1 MDRWHYLLVLAGCLA
16 ITAPLEFFGA
26 GVYRRAGRAA
36 RTILPV
42 AAVFLIWDGIAIA
55 FGVWTF
61 DSRYLTGVMLPG
73 GFPVEEVLFFV
84 VIPLCGLLTY
94 NAVDT
99 ILARMRRSRV
109 ESEPPI
115 PGRPR

>member
-26 GVYRRAGRAA
+26 GVYRRAGQAA
-36 RTILPV
+36 RAILPV
-42 AAVFLIWDGIAIA
+42 AVVFLLWDAVAVA
-55 FGVWTF
+55 FDVWTYNPQ
-61 DSRYLTGVMLPG
+61 YLTGVMFPAGLPL
-73 GFPVEEVLFFV
+73 EEVLFFL

-99 ILARMRRSRV
+99 ILTWARRPRV
-109 ESEPPI
+109 EPP
-115 PGRPR
+115 PSTGRQR

>member
-36 RTILPV
+36 RAILPV

-55 FGVWTF
+55 FGV
-61 DSRYLTGVMLPG
+61 
-73 GFPVEEVLFFV
+73 
-84 VIPLCGLLTY
+84 
-94 NAVDT
+94 
-99 ILARMRRSRV
+99 
-109 ESEPPI
+109 
-115 PGRPR
+115 